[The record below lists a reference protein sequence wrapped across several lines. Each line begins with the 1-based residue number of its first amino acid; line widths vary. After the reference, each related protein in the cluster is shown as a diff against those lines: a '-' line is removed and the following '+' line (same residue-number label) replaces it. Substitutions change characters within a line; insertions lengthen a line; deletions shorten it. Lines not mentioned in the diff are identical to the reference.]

1 MPSNHFSNDQSLEG
15 SQTDKNRANMV
26 AQYSNNTS
34 TRDIGQFNS
43 NFEFM
48 NKKESF
54 EVVNKEFMS
63 GSHLSLGNSLLH
75 IPVNPN

>member
-1 MPSNHFSNDQSLEG
+1 
-15 SQTDKNRANMV
+15 MV

-63 GSHLSLGNSLLH
+63 GSHLNLGNSLLH